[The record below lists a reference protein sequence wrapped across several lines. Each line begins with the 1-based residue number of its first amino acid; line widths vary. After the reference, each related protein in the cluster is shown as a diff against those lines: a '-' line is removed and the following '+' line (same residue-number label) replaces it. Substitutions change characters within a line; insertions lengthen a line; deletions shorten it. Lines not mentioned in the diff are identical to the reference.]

1 MKHLTTGLG
10 CSWCVVRRRNWGHRA
25 FDASVAGLEA
35 SGAAW
40 EDSAA
45 ALCSGP
51 VRGSMEN
58 FKIKIH
64 H

>member
-10 CSWCVVRRRNWGHRA
+10 CSDVPMVHCSLKLGPA
-25 FDASVAGLEA
+25 FDASAGLEA

-40 EDSAA
+40 DSAA

-51 VRGSMEN
+51 VAA
-58 FKIKIH
+58 
-64 H
+64 